1 MRIKFNIVAII
12 VATILTACTTDI
24 ALDLKDATP
33 ELVVE
38 GAVTSDTLAHVIQL
52 KKTAAY
58 FSNQAAEMISGATV
72 TLDDGVST
80 ITLVEDAINKGNY
93 QTPVTYHGVPGR
105 TYTLTIDNID
115 VNTDGI
121 KEQYTAT
128 TKMNAVSRIDSIDIK
143 KERIFQSN
151 MWAVKAWIQ
160 DPEGERNYY
169 RIRSYR
175 NNKLT
180 TDSIQEWGVTD
191 DEFFNGK
198 YLINETMA
206 YFSGSKIDEKL
217 KGGDLILLEISG
229 ITKEYKEFIEQAQS
243 EFWGRNPMFGG
254 QPANIL
260 TNIKQTL
267 PLNGKNNPHG
277 YFAAYSISRAK
288 TVYDGN

>member
-24 ALDLKDATP
+24 ALDLKNATP

-58 FSNQAAEMISGATV
+58 FSNQSAEMISGATV
-72 TLDDGVST
+72 TLDDGVSK
-80 ITLVEDAINKGNY
+80 ITLIEDAINKGNY
-93 QTPVTYHGVPGR
+93 QTPVTYHGVAGR

-115 VNTDGI
+115 VNADGI

-128 TKMNAVSRIDSIDIK
+128 TKMNAVSRIDSIMVK
-143 KERIFQSN
+143 KERIFQSD
-151 MWAVKAWIQ
+151 MWAVKASIQ
-160 DPEGERNYY
+160 DPENERNYY
-169 RIRSYR
+169 RVRSYK

-198 YLINETMA
+198 YLINERMI
-206 YFSGSKIDEKL
+206 YLSGSKKDEKL
-217 KGGDLILLEISG
+217 KSGDLIMLEMSG

-254 QPANIL
+254 QPANII

-277 YFAAYSISRAK
+277 YFAAYSISRAT

>member
-24 ALDLKDATP
+24 ALDLKNTTP

-58 FSNQAAEMISGATV
+58 FSNQSAEMISGATV
-72 TLDDGVST
+72 TLDDGVSK
-80 ITLVEDAINKGNY
+80 ITLIEDAINKGNY
-93 QTPVTYHGVPGR
+93 QTPVTYHGVAGR

-115 VNTDGI
+115 VNADGI

-128 TKMNAVSRIDSIDIK
+128 TKMNAVSHIDSIMVK
-143 KERIFQSN
+143 KERIFQSD
-151 MWAVKAWIQ
+151 MWAVKASIQ
-160 DPEGERNYY
+160 DPENERNYY
-169 RIRSYR
+169 RVRSYK

-198 YLINETMA
+198 YLINERMI
-206 YFSGSKIDEKL
+206 YLSGSKKDEKL
-217 KGGDLILLEISG
+217 KSGDLIMLEMSG

-254 QPANIL
+254 QPANII